1 MLQSLYVIVVNWNLR
16 QDTVLC
22 LESLI
27 AAGMPVE
34 RIIVVDNG
42 STDGSARILRE
53 RFGPSLSLIESREN
67 LGFARGNNLGLGYAL
82 NHGAHWI
89 LLVNNDTHVAPTFLS
104 ELTRAVESDQQF
116 AIYSPLILYHDSPR
130 RIWYLGDRLV
140 PGLLFT
146 HSLYRN
152 QNDRAEW
159 PALLP
164 VDFVTGC
171 GMLIKRQ
178 VFEKV
183 GLFDPTLFMYAEDVD
198 FCWRARQVGFRL
210 AAVPRAKM
218 WHKVASS
225 SNRDR
230 PMSRYR
236 RMRNQNRF
244 YRVYAR
250 GFQLP
255 VMCGLSAA
263 RAVSIALVDLRY
275 GRWTLIGPLARGW
288 IDGWWGPENTEA

>member
-1 MLQSLYVIVVNWNLR
+1 MLPSLYAIVVNWNLQ
-16 QDTVLC
+16 QDTVIC

-27 AAGMPVE
+27 AAGVPVE

-42 STDGSARILRE
+42 STDGSVGVLRE
-53 RFGPSLSLIESREN
+53 RFGASLPLIESREN

-82 NHGAHWI
+82 DHGAHWI

-104 ELTRAVESDQQF
+104 ELTWAVESGEQF
-116 AIYSPLILYHDSPR
+116 AIYSPLILYHDSPN

-146 HSLYRN
+146 YSLSRN
-152 QNDRAEW
+152 QNDCAEW

-171 GMLIKRQ
+171 GMLIRRQ

-183 GLFDPTLFMYAEDVD
+183 GLFDPQLFMYAEDVD
-198 FCWRARQVGFRL
+198 FCWRARQAGFRL
-210 AAVPRAKM
+210 AAAPRAKM
-218 WHKVASS
+218 WHKVATS

-230 PMSRYR
+230 PMSRYL

-250 GFQLP
+250 GLQLP
-255 VMCGLSAA
+255 VMCGLSAL
-263 RAVSIALVDLRY
+263 RAAFIALTDLAR
-275 GRWTLIGPLARGW
+275 GRQALIRPLARGW
-288 IDGWWGPENTEA
+288 IDGWRRPENSEA

>member
-1 MLQSLYVIVVNWNLR
+1 MLPSLYVIVVNWNLQ
-16 QDTVLC
+16 QDTILC

-27 AAGMPVE
+27 AAGIPVE

-53 RFGPSLSLIESREN
+53 RFGPSLPLIESREN
-67 LGFARGNNLGLGYAL
+67 LGFARGNNLGLRYAL
-82 NHGAHWI
+82 DRGAHWI
-89 LLVNNDTHVAPTFLS
+89 LLLNNDTHVAPTFLS
-104 ELTRAVESDQQF
+104 ELTRAVESDEQF
-116 AIYSPLILYHDSPR
+116 AIYSPLILYHDSPS

-198 FCWRARQVGFRL
+198 FCWRARRAGFRL
-210 AAVPRAKM
+210 VAAPRAKM

-230 PMSRYR
+230 PMSRYL

-244 YRVYAR
+244 YRAHAR
-250 GFQLP
+250 GLQLP
-255 VMCGLSAA
+255 VMCGLSAL
-263 RAVSIALVDLRY
+263 RAVSIALTDLAR
-275 GRWTLIGPLARGW
+275 GRQALIGPLARGW
-288 IDGWWGPENTEA
+288 IDGWCRPENIEA